1 MIEIRNPFIWEPIF
15 LDVYVCMYVCVC
27 VCVCVC
33 ARSLDCLESIK
44 NQHIYLC
51 YVVVVQSLCCHQLFA
66 NLWSAVCLA
75 FHSQSFTISQSLLK
89 LMSIESV
96 IVSNNV
102 ILCCPPPIFSSIF
115 PSIWIFFS
123 ESALHIKWPKYV
135 SFNFSISSSNEYP
148 LGLTGL
154 ISLLFK

>member
-1 MIEIRNPFIWEPIF
+1 M
-15 LDVYVCMYVCVC
+15 CMYVCVC

-96 IVSNNV
+96 MLSNHL
-102 ILCCPPPIFSSIF
+102 ILCHPVLPLDHDKNRYYLATTVFGKKKSQYRIQ
-115 PSIWIFFS
+115 
-123 ESALHIKWPKYV
+123 
-135 SFNFSISSSNEYP
+135 FNPNTTWERKERDGTQWAVNF
-148 LGLTGL
+148 
-154 ISLLFK
+154 